1 MRNNNLVALISN
13 LIKAVTV
20 FCLATPEFDFK
31 IWVKWPLR
39 VKAHAPPPAGAR
51 NRKNSPIPY
60 LYKNKEEGNFLVVA
74 KPYTRE
80 HPNSPIFF
88 IIKR

>member
-39 VKAHAPPPAGAR
+39 VKAHAPPPQGQEIGKTVPSLTYTKI
-51 NRKNSPIPY
+51 RKR
-60 LYKNKEEGNFLVVA
+60 A
-74 KPYTRE
+74 
-80 HPNSPIFF
+80 IF
-88 IIKR
+88 